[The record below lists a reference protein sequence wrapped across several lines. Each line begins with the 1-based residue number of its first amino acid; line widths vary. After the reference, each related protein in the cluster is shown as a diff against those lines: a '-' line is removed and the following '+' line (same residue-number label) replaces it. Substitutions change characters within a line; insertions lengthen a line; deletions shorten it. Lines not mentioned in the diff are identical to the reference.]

1 MLVKHLKIKP
11 STVNILQV
19 RTNVQ
24 IYKDSEIT
32 GTNANAISRKWA
44 DWPAF
49 WWNKIT
55 VIWLVSMK
63 LLKLKI

>member
-1 MLVKHLKIKP
+1 MFCFVLLLVKRIGVIMLVKHLKIKP

-44 DWPAF
+44 D
-49 WWNKIT
+49 
-55 VIWLVSMK
+55 
-63 LLKLKI
+63 